1 MHSTDALT
9 FESVALLVIFAILS
23 LLPGLY
29 RNRETI
35 QSRLKKTKECCGN
48 CCCNDNDDSNVPQE
62 STSQTPR
69 SSIHCNGARTSEEA
83 TNMCQ
88 RKNTSPQSSP

>member
-29 RNRETI
+29 HNRESI
-35 QSRLKKTKECCGN
+35 KSRLQKIKECCGN
-48 CCCNDNDDSNVPQE
+48 CCCNVNNDNNASEE

-69 SSIHCNGARTSEEA
+69 SSIRCNGARTPEEA
-83 TNMCQ
+83 INMCQ
-88 RKNTSPQSSP
+88 RKKTSPHSSP